1 MLYEKQNVKDR
12 FEICID
18 VSIYIFWGVLEVFVK
33 AIVENQMIFPQ
44 MVMYPH
50 LLQGPIAVCA
60 SVGYILGGLH
70 TTPSSR
76 LEFNPSKI

>member
-1 MLYEKQNVKDR
+1 MLK
-12 FEICID
+12 ID
-18 VSIYIFWGVLEVFVK
+18 LRSIYRCVYIFWGVLEVFVK
-33 AIVENQMIFPQ
+33 AIVENQIFPQ

-50 LLQGPIAVCA
+50 LLQGPRAVCA